1 MFGNRKNNKI
11 KASSVSTI
19 ISQGTEIHGNISFTG
34 GLHVDGIIKGNVI
47 GDQTG
52 TSILSLSELGVIEG
66 EVRVPLVILNGSV
79 LGNVF
84 ASERVELAPKSKVT
98 GDVTYKLI
106 EMVPGAEVNGR
117 LMHKDESPDEMRIGS
132 TVKLKADPPKK
143 DREDNALSKP

>member
-66 EVRVPLVILNGSV
+66 EVR
-79 LGNVF
+79 
-84 ASERVELAPKSKVT
+84 
-98 GDVTYKLI
+98 
-106 EMVPGAEVNGR
+106 
-117 LMHKDESPDEMRIGS
+117 
-132 TVKLKADPPKK
+132 
-143 DREDNALSKP
+143 